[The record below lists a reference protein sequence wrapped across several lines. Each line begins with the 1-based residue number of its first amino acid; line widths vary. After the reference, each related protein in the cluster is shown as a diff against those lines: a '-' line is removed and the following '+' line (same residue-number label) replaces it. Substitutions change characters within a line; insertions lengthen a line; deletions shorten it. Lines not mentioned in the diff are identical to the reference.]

1 MKNKFIS
8 LLLCTAICF
17 SLFAVHISAQEIKGQ
32 FGFSVSELTEGE
44 ISAVLKL
51 DSAPEEVLFTIG
63 YYLSDNTLHS
73 LVTKTVSDT
82 SVQTLSI
89 NIPKTVSFG
98 DYAKVIV
105 LNKRT
110 LEPVTPQSS
119 LKATIQCTKG
129 LMNDPSVTYSGLS
142 ERYYTLSS
150 PDGALSVSGRSV
162 SLTDTPTPLRLKDMS
177 DNEYA
182 FEDYT
187 QPRYRLEYTE
197 DNGIRMYYYSA
208 GADRQRWV
216 IENKADGVALRH
228 TSGGYLAAKDG
239 AVTVQ
244 EDCYV
249 WQMQFVGETPSTLIT
264 ALDGFKIMTESEK
277 QRVMDICTSVGADV
291 FPSAVTN
298 GKSFSDT
305 IEAAFTSVYL
315 NRNSLTA
322 QEQKEKILDAVSSP
336 VMGSLVDYYT
346 VPSFSGGDAVV
357 TQSSPVKTKHVMW
370 DLVEENGVIYSASE
384 EHPYTGEA
392 INCYRIDVTY
402 KTADTE
408 QNVALYCVDPTFSNV
423 QTAITALG
431 KFPYAF
437 RKNIKTMYVYLSG
450 NTSTYNCGGEELFVR
465 LTGTAN
471 ESSMIKGF
479 AHELGHSNDYMANG
493 NIDNRASHWSQGAK
507 WAQAVI
513 DDIATISTYGNTN
526 SDEGFAEF
534 SRLYWLSYGNRDL
547 QIGIRQLYPNR
558 FASFQRMLEKI
569 GCDSDIIY

>member
-8 LLLCTAICF
+8 LILCMSICL
-17 SLFAVHISAQEIKGQ
+17 SLSAFQISAQEIEGQ
-32 FGFSVSELTEGE
+32 FGFYSSELTEGE

-51 DSAPEEVLFTIG
+51 ESAPEEVLFAIG
-63 YYLSDNTLHS
+63 YYLSDNTLYS
-73 LVTKTVSDT
+73 CVTKTVSDT
-82 SVQTLSI
+82 SMQTVSI
-89 NIPKTVSFG
+89 TIPETVSFG

-110 LEPVTPQSS
+110 MEPVKPQTT
-119 LKATIQCTKG
+119 LKTTIICTKG
-129 LMNDPSVTYSGLS
+129 LMNNSSVTYSGLS

-150 PDGALSVSGRSV
+150 PEGSLSVSGKTV
-162 SLTDTPTPLRLKDMS
+162 SLSDTPTLLRLKDMS
-177 DNEYA
+177 DNQYS

-187 QPRYRLEYTE
+187 QPRYRLEYTQ
-197 DNGIRMYYYSA
+197 DNGVRMYFYSP
-208 GADRQRWV
+208 GSGKQRWI
-216 IENKADGVALRH
+216 IENKEDGVALRH
-228 TSGGYLAAKDG
+228 ANGGYLAACDG
-239 AVTVQ
+239 AVTIQ
-244 EDCYV
+244 DECYV

-264 ALDGFKIMTESEK
+264 ALDGFKLMTEAEK

-291 FPSAVTN
+291 FPSAATN
-298 GKSFSDT
+298 GKSFLDT
-305 IEAAFTSVYL
+305 IESAFTSVYL

-322 QEQKEKILDAVSSP
+322 EEQKEKILDAVSTP

-346 VPSFSGGDAVV
+346 VPSFPGGDAVV
-357 TQSSPVKTKHVMW
+357 TQSAPIKTKHVMW
-370 DLVEENGVIYSASE
+370 DLVEEDGVIYSASD
-384 EHPYTGEA
+384 EHPYTGQE
-392 INCYRIDVTY
+392 INCYRIEVTY
-402 KTADTE
+402 KTQDTE
-408 QNVALYCVDPTFSNV
+408 QNVSLYCVDPDFSNV

-431 KFPYAF
+431 KFPYAY

-493 NIDNRASHWSQGAK
+493 DINNRASHWSQGAK
-507 WAQAVI
+507 WAQAVT

-534 SRLYWLSYGNRDL
+534 SRLYWLCYSNRDL
-547 QIGIRQLYPNR
+547 QIGIKQLYPNR